1 MDEITMSATNITT
14 KKQYLTDE
22 QGNKIAVVIEIN
34 GYQQFLKESPKLT
47 ESETTLGDL
56 LQFAGTWQGDDLK
69 ECLDL
74 VYQSRSH
81 F

>member
-1 MDEITMSATNITT
+1 MLTTNINN

-22 QGNKIAVVIEIN
+22 QDNKIAVVIDIDS
-34 GYQQFLKESPKLT
+34 YQQFLKEPSKLT
-47 ESETTLGDL
+47 ESETKLEEL
-56 LQFAGTWQGDDLK
+56 LEFAGTWQGDDLA

-74 VYQSRSH
+74 VYQSRSR